1 MGETGVYLLAGLLV
15 INVLTFALFGWDKL
29 KSKGRRSR
37 VSERRLLA
45 QAALGGF
52 PGAKLGQHF
61 FRHKTVK
68 QPFARRL
75 NAIGWVWALL
85 VLGSVGYWLVAGSW
99 G

>member
-1 MGETGVYLLAGLLV
+1 MFLGL
-15 INVLTFALFGWDKL
+15 NVFTFALFGWDKL

-75 NAIGWVWALL
+75 NAIGWLWAVL
-85 VLGSVGYWLVAGSW
+85 VVGALGYGMATGSMPWL
-99 G
+99 

>member
-1 MGETGVYLLAGLLV
+1 MAEGGIYLLAVLLGL
-15 INVLTFALFGWDKL
+15 NVFTFALFGWDKL

-68 QPFARRL
+68 QPFAQRL
-75 NAIGWVWALL
+75 NAIGWVWAVL
-85 VLGSVGYWLVAGSW
+85 VVGGVGYWAVA
-99 G
+99 

>member
-1 MGETGVYLLAGLLV
+1 MDKGAIYLLAVFLGL
-15 INVLTFALFGWDKL
+15 NVLTFALFGWDKL
-29 KSKGRRSR
+29 TSKGRRSR

-61 FRHKTVK
+61 FRHKTAK

-75 NAIGWVWALL
+75 NAVGWVWGALI
-85 VLGSVGYWLVAGSW
+85 VGAVGYWVVAGNLS
-99 G
+99 